1 MTLKR
6 HKIDLLSAFQPK
18 HKSVVSAYLA
28 GSANPN
34 GDAVDATN
42 NGNTPLG
49 NAGPLPGV
57 SLDNGIPPTQKSKK
71 KQMALYSSSPTKQGG
86 KAAKKLLDASHPPH
100 GSSKID
106 VPEKSDKKHR
116 HHHYGH
122 RKKSRKN
129 RIYDDP
135 AMVAGYTSVPLLDT
149 VTLPRGGLTIDTK
162 AVGRIQFG
170 IPPETIKDS
179 MRLGLDIPEIYI
191 VPVER
196 FCREMGPALGI
207 NLAEFE
213 FPAYFNYFVRG
224 RKVTLVVDSDEAE
237 TNIRN
242 VFGETLLGP
251 ALFRNHE
258 YPKPNEDE
266 DFDPSFAEDKRPN
279 FYREFYH
286 FRTAEKSTDYKEL
299 NIDTLIGF
307 DHFHSNQEDKDT
319 MKSAS
324 TKIGMPPVLEGFES
338 STRRLSAT
346 GKTVRIADE
355 KEDHSDPGLSTGKRR
370 SISVNDLEALSLHGG
385 PGALEGSSNA
395 HIRAKRRGSTESSSS
410 LMSSSSYDA
419 SSSWADTSSVQPD
432 ESGAPRSAWMFSQV
446 RWLGT

>member
-1 MTLKR
+1 M
-6 HKIDLLSAFQPK
+6 SSF
-18 HKSVVSAYLA
+18 LA
-28 GSANPN
+28 GSISSNLNA
-34 GDAVDATN
+34 GDVAN
-42 NGNTPLG
+42 NGNIP

-57 SLDNGIPPTQKSKK
+57 SLDNGILPTQKGKK
-71 KQMALYSSSPTKQGG
+71 KQMALYSSSPTKQDG
-86 KAAKKLLDASHPPH
+86 KGSKKIDAARSPREP
-100 GSSKID
+100 SKID
-106 VPEKSDKKHR
+106 VPEKLDKKHR
-116 HHHYGH
+116 HGH
-122 RKKSRKN
+122 RKKNRKS

-135 AMVAGYTSVPLLDT
+135 AVVAGYTSIPLLDS
-149 VTLPRGGLTIDTK
+149 VTLPRGGLTIETK

-251 ALFRNHE
+251 AQFRNHE

-286 FRTAEKSTDYKEL
+286 FRTAEKSTDFKEL

-307 DHFHSNQEDKDT
+307 VHFQSNQEDKDT

-324 TKIGMPPVLEGFES
+324 TKIGMPPVQEGFES

-346 GKTVRIADE
+346 GKTVRIAED
-355 KEDHSDPGLSTGKRR
+355 KDDHSDPGIVTTKRR
-370 SISVNDLEALSLHGG
+370 SISTNDLEALSLHGMG
-385 PGALEGSSNA
+385 GMEASSNA
-395 HIRAKRRGSTESSSS
+395 NIRAKRRGSTESSSS

-419 SSSWADTSSVQPD
+419 SSSWADTASVQPD
-432 ESGAPRSAWMFSQV
+432 DTGTPRSTWMFSQV
-446 RWLGT
+446 RWLGTSFFEIIVCDGCYKSMLLSNSFLVALT

>member
-18 HKSVVSAYLA
+18 QKSVVSSLA
-28 GSANPN
+28 KTSARNLNAGTP
-34 GDAVDATN
+34 D
-42 NGNTPLG
+42 GNIPLG

-57 SLDNGIPPTQKSKK
+57 SLDNGMLPPTKDKSK
-71 KQMALYSSSPTKQGG
+71 QIAPLYSPSKHDEKDTMN
-86 KAAKKLLDASHPPH
+86 KAAEATSSTRL
-100 GSSKID
+100 SSKID
-106 VPEKSDKKHR
+106 VPDKPEKKHR
-116 HHHYGH
+116 HHGH
-122 RKKSRKN
+122 RKKGSRKS

-135 AMVAGYTSVPLLDT
+135 AVVAGYTSVPLLDS
-149 VTLPRGGLTIDTK
+149 VTLPRGGLTIETK

-237 TNIRN
+237 SNIRN

-251 ALFRNHE
+251 AQFRNHD
-258 YPKPNEDE
+258 YPKANEDE
-266 DFDPSFAEDKRPN
+266 DFDPTFPEDDRPN

-286 FRTAEKSTDYKEL
+286 FRTAEKSTDFTEL
-299 NIDTLIGF
+299 SIDTLIGF
-307 DHFHSNQEDKDT
+307 VHFQTNQEDRDS
-319 MKSAS
+319 MKSAN
-324 TKIGMPPVLEGFES
+324 TRIGMPPVQEGFES
-338 STRRLSAT
+338 SRRLSAT
-346 GKTVRIADE
+346 GKTVRIADNKP
-355 KEDHSDPGLSTGKRR
+355 KEDNSDPGISKRR
-370 SISVNDLEALSLHGG
+370 SISVNDLEALSLHGMDV
-385 PGALEGSSNA
+385 AETSSA
-395 HIRAKRRGSTESSSS
+395 KMRAQRRGSNESSSS

-419 SSSWADTSSVQPD
+419 SSSWADTASVHPD
-432 ESGAPRSAWMFSQV
+432 ETGTPRSTWMFSQV
-446 RWLGT
+446 RWLGKNL